1 MAYVAQGG
9 MEQAG
14 RGQVVADA
22 VPEDWEMLEDV
33 EDWGLPDDAA
43 GPVGWSEGCGAAA
56 SSSGAFTEDPA
67 GFLGQAI
74 MGAADCNAGVM
85 ERAHAFPLGKWLRDD
100 GGVPMREAKT
110 HLSRLATYAN
120 DTGETIRVM
129 RNGAPWFEI
138 RPLAFAGHRV

>member
-1 MAYVAQGG
+1 MAHVAQGG

-22 VPEDWEMLEDV
+22 GPEGWEIFEGV
-33 EDWGLPDDAA
+33 EDWGLLDDAA
-43 GPVGWSEGCGAAA
+43 EPVGWSEGCGAAA

-74 MGAADCNAGVM
+74 MGAAERDAGAM

-138 RPLAFAGHRV
+138 RPLAFASHRV

>member
-1 MAYVAQGG
+1 MAHVAQGG

-22 VPEDWEMLEDV
+22 GPEGWEIFEDV
-33 EDWGLPDDAA
+33 EDWELSDDAA
-43 GPVGWSEGCGAAA
+43 EPVGWSEGCGAAV

-74 MGAADCNAGVM
+74 MGAAERDAGAM

-138 RPLAFAGHRV
+138 RPLAFVGHRV

>member
-1 MAYVAQGG
+1 MAHVAQGG

-22 VPEDWEMLEDV
+22 GPEGWEIFEDV
-33 EDWGLPDDAA
+33 EDWGLSDDAA
-43 GPVGWSEGCGAAA
+43 EPVGWSEGCGAAA

-74 MGAADCNAGVM
+74 MGAAERDAGAT

>member
-22 VPEDWEMLEDV
+22 VPEDWEIFEDV
-33 EDWGLPDDAA
+33 EEWGLPDDAA
-43 GPVGWSEGCGAAA
+43 GPVCWSEGCGASA